1 MLVVGDCF
9 AAKPSAQHT
18 TTATCG
24 FELMETLE
32 HKQRHKRRP
41 VALSWWKLWNT
52 NNGIKRNFEAWL
64 HGRQDCPE
72 LTTMD
77 RKDFQTGLG

>member
-1 MLVVGDCF
+1 MLVVGDCL
-9 AAKPSAQHT
+9 AAKPSART
-18 TTATCG
+18 
-24 FELMETLE
+24 
-32 HKQRHKRRP
+32 P
-41 VALSWWKLWNT
+41 
-52 NNGIKRNFEAWL
+52 NNGSGWKRNFEAWL

>member
-1 MLVVGDCF
+1 VALSWWKLWNTNNGI
-9 AAKPSAQHT
+9 
-18 TTATCG
+18 
-24 FELMETLE
+24 
-32 HKQRHKRRP
+32 KQRRP

-77 RKDFQTGLG
+77 RKGFQTGLG